1 MKILILSGSR
11 WIVEVL
17 CICIR
22 TCRICGHARVHGA
35 SLAPIAAQARPSTT
49 VATVSWRRPR
59 PSGGHA
65 MDVMSWCFQISV
77 ARAEAGP
84 GADTATSFVLSH
96 PIGVLDVD

>member
-59 PSGGHA
+59 PSGGHGRH
-65 MDVMSWCFQISV
+65 VLVVSNKCCS
-77 ARAEAGP
+77 AEAGP